1 MRLYD
6 IDEAIVSLIDEETG
20 EITDFEAFENLNI
33 ERERKIDY
41 LCKDIKE
48 SAAIADAIQV
58 EIKRLQDKRTA
69 LLNKGER
76 HKAFLTG
83 YLGGNKFKSPMFTC
97 YYGKNKEVVGDTEKL
112 RQWLIQQGKT
122 ELLKI
127 AEPEL
132 RMSDIKKAITDG
144 ENLPFVTVQDKQYL
158 CIR

>member
-58 EIKRLQDKRTA
+58 EIKRLQDKRA
-69 LLNKGER
+69 SVINRGEK
-76 HKAFLTG
+76 HKAFLSG

-144 ENLPFVTVQDKQYL
+144 ENLPFVTVQDKQFL

>member
-6 IDEAIVSLIDEETG
+6 IDEAIVSLIDDETG

-69 LLNKGER
+69 LINKGER

-97 YYGKNKEVVGDTEKL
+97 YYGKNKEVVGDMEALKN
-112 RQWLIQQGKT
+112 WCVENGKN
-122 ELLKI
+122 EFLKI
-127 AEPEL
+127 TEPEL
-132 RMSDIKKAITDG
+132 RLTDVKKAIADG
-144 ENLPFVTVQDKQYL
+144 EQLPYVTVQDKQYL